1 MEIDSKVTFQ
11 ARLVELELGELS
23 QKLTDLNWDTYAK
36 LAFAVPSTA
45 PGVVDEDVFKRQV
58 LEKLFSIS
66 EGQEMP
72 AQATVVRRLWYESHV
87 LFVGSMRQKLERSE
101 DDAPKRMPHAE
112 REERKDRLR
121 TKLAPGLVMEK
132 ALEPADYLIDK
143 FFNMADLNR
152 AEWVPWEHC
161 PPRSKELGA
170 GPAKKKWL
178 PDGSSVVRERTVRK
192 EPTASITTA
201 MDMCLALQRRGL
213 VAEIAGVLSYE
224 RHELLRNRL
233 MCAISDKEVDA
244 RYEQVSIE
252 QACRADRRAWE
263 LLSRACSTGIKP
275 VGGAL
280 PLDTA
285 MVKVLKSYEF
295 TSTLLP
301 LPAKERRGKKRKAEL
316 SSGSSTVTEE
326 KKKKRKRNRKSKKEK
341 KDKTS
346 DALQAEVGDLRRQLR
361 GKSAGRNVGKGKDA
375 GKDQG
380 SPPVPQAL
388 LPGKSITE
396 DGDRIC
402 FGYNLGTCRDAKPGE
417 RCKRGFH
424 VCSKAEL
431 QGGACRL

>member
-36 LAFAVPSTA
+36 LAFAVPSSA

-58 LEKLFSIS
+58 LEKLFSIP
-66 EGQEMP
+66 EGQDMP

-143 FFNMADLNR
+143 FFNMADQNR

-170 GPAKKKWL
+170 GPGKKKWL
-178 PDGSSVVRERTVRK
+178 PDGSGVVRERTLRK
-192 EPTASITTA
+192 EPTASVTTA

-213 VAEIAGVLSYE
+213 AAEIAGVLSYE
-224 RHELLRNRL
+224 KHELLRNRL
-233 MCAISDKEVDA
+233 MCAISDEEVDA
-244 RYEQVSIE
+244 RYERVSIE
-252 QACRADRRAWE
+252 QACKADRRAWE
-263 LLSRACSTGIKP
+263 LLSRACSKGIKP

-285 MVKVLKSYEF
+285 MEKVLEGYEF
-295 TSTLLP
+295 TATLLP
-301 LPAKERRGKKRKAEL
+301 LPAKEGKGKKRKAGP
-316 SSGSSTVTEE
+316 SSGSSSTGKRRRRGSATGRQEGEE
-326 KKKKRKRNRKSKKEK
+326 GEDQRHLAGGSRRLEEAVARTGCRRKCW
-341 KDKTS
+341 
-346 DALQAEVGDLRRQLR
+346 QGQRRWEGAQ
-361 GKSAGRNVGKGKDA
+361 GTTCPAGAVARE
-375 GKDQG
+375 
-380 SPPVPQAL
+380 
-388 LPGKSITE
+388 I
-396 DGDRIC
+396 
-402 FGYNLGTCRDAKPGE
+402 
-417 RCKRGFH
+417 H
-424 VCSKAEL
+424 H
-431 QGGACRL
+431 

>member
-1 MEIDSKVTFQ
+1 M
-11 ARLVELELGELS
+11 GELS
-23 QKLTDLNWDTYAK
+23 QKFTDLNWDTYAK
-36 LAFAVPSTA
+36 LAFAVPSSA

-58 LEKLFSIS
+58 LEKLFFIP
-66 EGQEMP
+66 EGQDMP

-87 LFVGSMRQKLERSE
+87 LFVGSLRQKLERSE

-143 FFNMADLNR
+143 FFNMADQNR

-170 GPAKKKWL
+170 GPGKKKWL

-192 EPTASITTA
+192 EPTASVTTA

-213 VAEIAGVLSYE
+213 AAEIAGVLSYE
-224 RHELLRNRL
+224 RHDLLRNRL
-233 MCAISDKEVDA
+233 MCAISDEEVDA
-244 RYEQVSIE
+244 PYERVSIE

-263 LLSRACSTGIKP
+263 FLSRACSKGIKP

-285 MVKVLKSYEF
+285 MEKVLEGYEF
-295 TSTLLP
+295 TATLLP
-301 LPAKERRGKKRKAEL
+301 LPAKEGKGKKRKAEP
-316 SSGSSTVTEE
+316 SSGSSSATEE
-326 KKKKRKRNRKSKKEK
+326 KKKRKRNRKSKKEK
-341 KDKTS
+341 KEKTS
-346 DALQAEVGDLRRQLR
+346 AALQTEVGDLRRQLQ
-361 GKSAGRNVGKGKDA
+361 GKGA
-375 GKDQG
+375 GKDYR

-396 DGDRIC
+396 DGNRIC
-402 FGYNLGTCRDAKPGE
+402 FGYKFGTCRDARPGE

-424 VCSKAEL
+424 VCSKLNCKAEH
-431 QGGACRL
+431 AAYEHK